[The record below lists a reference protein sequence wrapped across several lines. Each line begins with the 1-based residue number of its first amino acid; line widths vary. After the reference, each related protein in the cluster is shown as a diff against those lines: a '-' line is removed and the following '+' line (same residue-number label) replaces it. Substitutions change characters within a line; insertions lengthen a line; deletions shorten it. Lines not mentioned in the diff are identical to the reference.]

1 MPVYLHP
8 AKLIFHHLNKARH
21 VIRGEHGPRADSQRT
36 LIRYGSWLF
45 PVGCLLLLSIS
56 INVITDE
63 LPIIIT
69 HLLWEPLGIFIII
82 ELFIICKEQREN
94 SICARPFLSQEG
106 QNQKLFG
113 WEMHC
118 LIPPWN
124 SGGLRN
130 PVKTYFGRSYELRFY
145 LFTVLPVHVFEWGG
159 VTNTSRTGK
168 KQA

>member
-1 MPVYLHP
+1 MSVVTIY
-8 AKLIFHHLNKARH
+8 
-21 VIRGEHGPRADSQRT
+21 
-36 LIRYGSWLF
+36 
-45 PVGCLLLLSIS
+45 
-56 INVITDE
+56 NVITDE

-82 ELFIICKEQREN
+82 ELFIICKEQRGN

-106 QNQKLFG
+106 QNQKIFG

-130 PVKTYFGRSYELRFY
+130 SVKTYFGRSYVLRFKFVY
-145 LFTVLPVHVFEWGG
+145 SFTYPWLWMGVSPTPDGLGRNKHRTQLVPLNVTDICMAVADWGAIG
-159 VTNTSRTGK
+159 IGTRI
-168 KQA
+168 